1 MFAENCIIHE
11 LYVSSF
17 HRTQLPYGGKL
28 SWHILITQGSVEGLT
43 KFKITNVDVEKE
55 TMKSDVTA
63 TNEYV
68 KVSR

>member
-1 MFAENCIIHE
+1 MIYII
-11 LYVSSF
+11 F

-43 KFKITNVDVEKE
+43 NFKITNVDVEKKE
-55 TMKSDVTA
+55 PRHSDVT
-63 TNEYV
+63 TLTEYV